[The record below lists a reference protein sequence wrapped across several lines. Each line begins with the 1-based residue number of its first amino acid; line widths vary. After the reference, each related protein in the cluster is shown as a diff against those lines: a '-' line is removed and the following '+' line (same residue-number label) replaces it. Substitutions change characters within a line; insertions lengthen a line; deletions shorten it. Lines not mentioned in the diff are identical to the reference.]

1 MASQI
6 KIMRATGDMAKI
18 KTTADKVVRK
28 ILMENSM

>member
-6 KIMRATGDMAKI
+6 KIMRAAGDKVQI

-28 ILMENSM
+28 NDDGKH

>member
-28 ILMENSM
+28 KY